1 MVTKIE
7 VEGRVE
13 YLNEKGELHRE
24 DGPACEYIN
33 GSKSWWINGKRHRE
47 DGPAIER
54 SKGSKEW
61 WLNGLCHREDG
72 PAVVRSNGN
81 KEWYL
86 NGEYYTEQEHQQEV
100 IKIKLERL
108 KSYGN

>member
-7 VEGRVE
+7 LEDRIE
-13 YLNEKGELHRE
+13 YLNEKGQYHRE
-24 DGPACEYIN
+24 DGPAREFIN
-33 GSKSWWINGKRHRE
+33 GTKEWWINGKYHRE
-47 DGPAIER
+47 DGPAVER